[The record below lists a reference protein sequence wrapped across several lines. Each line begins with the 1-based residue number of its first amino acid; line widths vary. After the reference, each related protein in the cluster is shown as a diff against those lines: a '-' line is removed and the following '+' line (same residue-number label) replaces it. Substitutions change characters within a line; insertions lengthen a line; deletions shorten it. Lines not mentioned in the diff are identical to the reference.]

1 MIRINLLP
9 SKKKVKM
16 PKLPIGTILGVL
28 ILLAVGYGLF
38 VYMEEQNA
46 AELEA
51 LTTEIDELK
60 KKKDVLIGKK
70 QQQLAEIDQQINEI
84 NNQIALIKRLVGA
97 EMVAWSTVFED
108 LSGLVPKETVW
119 LKSFVSEGL
128 NKVIIQGMA
137 RNDPK
142 AEGGKIDAMKIFNAV
157 SKFMEDLE
165 RFDGKYYSTVS
176 LSNAQ
181 KTTMH
186 GQDAISF
193 SLSAKIDRAKAG
205 KSEAPS
211 DGATDGAAPAGDAGS
226 GGGDF

>member
-16 PKLPIGTILGVL
+16 PKLPIGTILGVI

-38 VYMEEQNA
+38 VYMEEEHA
-46 AELEA
+46 RELDE
-51 LTTEIDELK
+51 LTKEIDELK

-108 LSGLVPKETVW
+108 LSALVPKETVW

-128 NKVIIQGMA
+128 NKIIIQGMA

-142 AEGGKIDAMKIFNAV
+142 AEGGKIDAMKIFSAV

-165 RFDGKYYSTVS
+165 KFDGKYFNTVS

-193 SLSAKIDRAKAG
+193 SLSAKIDRAKKG
-205 KSEAPS
+205 GSS
-211 DGATDGAAPAGDAGS
+211 GS
-226 GGGDF
+226 GAGGGEGF